1 MIDEKIDEK
10 KYTEV
15 VIYAISHEKINLDV
29 MKNELDLSEE
39 ELNTYIKSLSADGI
53 IEDGFGDELEVAIS
67 SIEDIDD
74 ILLSLLHINGYDD
87 TFIAKCLLGFN
98 STQIVKSVI
107 INDGWNSL
115 DDNIPSGKVLIR
127 IVDNN
132 RIYHRDRDEVYYAE
146 DMRLAEY
153 VNGRWELIG
162 PHQKYE
168 YSPVVTR
175 DHKIASGCIVT
186 HYKVPTEEEL
196 VVWNKRFNMHN
207 HYEHLSLH
215 IDEEN
220 EEMVYDSFTIA
231 LAALSNSINL
241 SADDETKHKFAKAY
255 TVISDLQ
262 SLIDTGKEINN
273 AVD

>member
-1 MIDEKIDEK
+1 MVNEK
-10 KYTEV
+10 KYAEV
-15 VIYAISHEKINLDV
+15 VIYAISHEKINVDV
-29 MKNELDLSEE
+29 MKNNLDLSEE
-39 ELNTYIKSLSADGI
+39 ELNTYIKSLSAGRI
-53 IEDGFGDELEVAIS
+53 IENSMSDEFEVAIS
-67 SIEDIDD
+67 SIEDLDD
-74 ILLSLLHINGYDD
+74 DFLGLLHRNGYDD
-87 TFIAKCLLGFN
+87 TFIVKCLSGFN

-107 INDGWNSL
+107 INNDWNTL
-115 DDNIPSGKVLIR
+115 NDNIPSGKVLIR
-127 IVDNN
+127 IIDNN

-153 VNGRWELIG
+153 VNGKWELIG

-175 DHKIASGCIVT
+175 DHKIAPGCIVT
-186 HYKVPTEEEL
+186 HYKAPTEEEL
-196 VVWNKRFNMHN
+196 VIWDKRFNMHN
-207 HYEHLSLH
+207 HYEHLSLR
-215 IDEEN
+215 IDDEN

-262 SLIDTGKEINN
+262 SLIDTGREINN
-273 AVD
+273 AVDQRQ